1 MSAEAPKEE
10 QVPVVEA
17 ATEAPA
23 ATEETAPEVTT
34 EAPAAEAAP
43 AAAEETA
50 AAPAEVKPVEE
61 GVLGYKG
68 PGLLKGII
76 FQKKFFFF
84 GTDAVESKHLSS
96 YLRGEKPDVANKNA
110 AWASHTGKGLLFF
123 TKKASEKANPAGIIN
138 LSEISDIKTE
148 GSAIFFFTVAGH
160 KHSFEAA
167 NAAERDGWVA
177 SLKTK
182 EAEAK
187 ELATTVTETEA
198 YKKAHSALSKP
209 VLATAAAAAPKK
221 STEAKAEDK
230 PEAKEDKP
238 EEPKEE
244 KKEEKARKS
253 RSASRKRTSIF
264 GSIPGFG
271 KKEDKAEVKEEA
283 AVAAE
288 APAEAA
294 PEPVAETAAEPAAEP
309 VVEAEPAATTEEA
322 APAEANPKPA
332 AVKRNSIFG
341 TIKSQFSSKDKKPEV
356 EAPAVPAKDTEPVAE
371 TAPVIPAVESTEPLA
386 ASEAAVEIPATNGE
400 TAAPET
406 PVTKNEKRKSSLPW
420 LSKKEKPVTS
430 DDEAEKE
437 KPLSPFAKLRA
448 TVKGSKSPKVEK
460 PAEKPTEEPAAETAA
475 TDAPA
480 AEATPAAVEEPV
492 AAEPIP
498 AATAQVSAT
507 A

>member
-110 AWASHTGKGLLFF
+110 AWASHTGKGLLFL

-167 NAAERDGWVA
+167 SAAERDGWVA

-187 ELATTVTETEA
+187 ELAATVTESEA
-198 YKKAHSALSKP
+198 YKKTHSALSKP
-209 VLATAAAAAPKK
+209 VLATAAAAPKK
-221 STEAKAEDK
+221 STEAPKAEDK

-244 KKEEKARKS
+244 KKEEKTRKS

-283 AVAAE
+283 AAAAAAE

-294 PEPVAETAAEPAAEP
+294 AEPVAETAAEPAAEA

-341 TIKSQFSSKDKKPEV
+341 TIKS
-356 EAPAVPAKDTEPVAE
+356 
-371 TAPVIPAVESTEPLA
+371 
-386 ASEAAVEIPATNGE
+386 
-400 TAAPET
+400 
-406 PVTKNEKRKSSLPW
+406 
-420 LSKKEKPVTS
+420 
-430 DDEAEKE
+430 
-437 KPLSPFAKLRA
+437 
-448 TVKGSKSPKVEK
+448 
-460 PAEKPTEEPAAETAA
+460 
-475 TDAPA
+475 
-480 AEATPAAVEEPV
+480 
-492 AAEPIP
+492 
-498 AATAQVSAT
+498 
-507 A
+507 